1 MERVNIDLLARI
13 ASMYYEEDMTQA
25 HIARET
31 GYSRSMI
38 SRYLK
43 EAKRLGIVEI
53 RVRHPLARCSNL
65 EKRLRE
71 YFELRHVRVLARS
84 LDDYQRTLSNVGAL
98 AAQLVEELVADDAV
112 IGMSWGTGLAEMVRA
127 CRPQYRKGLTVVQMI
142 GAVGASNP
150 AIDGAELAR
159 ELARKFGGSYTTLPA
174 PLFVESEAMC
184 QALKRS
190 RQVQDVFDLASLMD
204 MALVGVGT
212 IEQEFASL
220 VRSGYLTPSQLREF
234 AKAGAVGDVCTLHF
248 DIDGRLID
256 IPLQRRL
263 VTIDPETLRKT
274 PIRLG
279 IAAGRAKAK
288 PILGALR
295 AGLINALVTDEIAAS
310 LVLQFIERNH

>member
-1 MERVNIDLLARI
+1 MERANSDLLARI

-53 RVRHPLARCSNL
+53 CVHHPLSRRPDL
-65 EKRLRE
+65 EKSLRE
-71 YFELRHVRVLARS
+71 RFGLRNVRVLDRS
-84 LDDYQRTLSNVGAL
+84 HGDYGRMLSDVGAL
-98 AAQLVEELVADDAV
+98 AAQLVGELVADGNV

-127 CRPQYRKGLTVVQMI
+127 CRPQFRKGVSVIQII
-142 GAVGASNP
+142 GAVGTANP
-150 AIDGAELAR
+150 VIDGAELAR
-159 ELARKFGGSYTTLPA
+159 ELARKFGGSYATLPA

-190 RQVQDVFDLASLMD
+190 RQVQDVFNLAARMD
-204 MALVGVGT
+204 IALVGVGT
-212 IEQEFASL
+212 TEQPYASL
-220 VRSGYLTPSQLREF
+220 VRSGHLTQEQLNEF
-234 AKAGAVGDVCTLHF
+234 VRAGAVGDVCALHF
-248 DIDGRLID
+248 DIEGNLVD

-263 VTIDPETLRKT
+263 VTIDPDTLRRS

-279 IAAGRAKAK
+279 IAAGPAKAN

-295 AGLINALVTDEIAAS
+295 ADFINALVTDETAAT
-310 LVLQFIERNH
+310 LVL

>member
-53 RVRHPLARCSNL
+53 RVHHPLARCPNL

-71 YFELRHVRVLARS
+71 RFGLRHVRVLARS

-98 AAQLVEELVADDAV
+98 AAHLVEELVADESI
-112 IGMSWGTGLAEMVRA
+112 IGMSWGTGLAEMVSA
-127 CRPQYRKGLTVVQMI
+127 CRPQFRKGLTVVQII

-190 RQVQDVFDLASLMD
+190 RQVQDVFDLATHMD